1 MPGAGCRASRSY
13 KAKHGQSG
21 RQTATEMG
29 VYLRERGTPA
39 QAHTASLTTSEVVGR
54 GTLSTLQPAVA
65 LTRRSGQENGVAGP
79 GIRREGQGL

>member
-1 MPGAGCRASRSY
+1 MTTLAFAHSAGCRASRSY
-13 KAKHGQSG
+13 KAQHGQSG

-54 GTLSTLQPAVA
+54 RALSILQPEIAR
-65 LTRRSGQENGVAGP
+65 TRRSG
-79 GIRREGQGL
+79 